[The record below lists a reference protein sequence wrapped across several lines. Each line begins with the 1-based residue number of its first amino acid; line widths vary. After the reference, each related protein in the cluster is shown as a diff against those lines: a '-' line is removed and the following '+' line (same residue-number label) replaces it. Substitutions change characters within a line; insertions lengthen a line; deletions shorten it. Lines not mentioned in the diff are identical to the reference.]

1 MSLQDSVQLLR
12 SKALNYLLRQ
22 VDKAPSLLPD
32 RPLSLSQYTKLGGK
46 VGESTVHEGYGDGKK
61 LQP

>member
-1 MSLQDSVQLLR
+1 MNPQDSAQLLR

-22 VDKAPSLLPD
+22 VDKAPSSPTAH
-32 RPLSLSQYTKLGGK
+32 PLSQCAKLGGK
-46 VGESTVHEGYGDGKK
+46 VGESTVYEGYGNGKK